1 MNKLEY
7 IQSRLNDARMR
18 DNLSKVVNDV
28 DSLIPQSEAEFEEV
42 QKFGLYTAEQCQPF
56 VTKQGT
62 PFYQLDNMS
71 LVPENDTANYLK
83 YGDFEFRQLEILYNM
98 ARMDSAEAH
107 HWLRDNL
114 FRSCRVDARKKNEYK
129 AKFRGKERADWKE
142 IQVEWMKYCLMLKY
156 RCNALFR
163 KDLYLCVG
171 KLPVE
176 DATATRYASN
186 LFWGAE
192 LVELDGKNFYFGCN
206 VLGKLQSHL
215 RDNKGVLDYKL
226 PDDMHL
232 FGEPII
238 LNFELRA
245 KN

>member
-1 MNKLEY
+1 MYKLEY
-7 IQSRLNDARMR
+7 IKERLNDAKLR
-18 DNLSKVVNDV
+18 DSLSKVVADV
-28 DSLIPQSEAEFEEV
+28 DALIPRSELEFDDIM
-42 QKFGLYTAEQCQPF
+42 KFGLYPAERCQPF
-56 VTKQGT
+56 VTRQKT
-62 PFYQLDNMS
+62 PFYQLDNMAM
-71 LVPENDTANYLK
+71 VPKGDTANYLR
-83 YGDFEFRQLEILYNM
+83 YGDFEFRQLEIIYNM
-98 ARMDSAEAH
+98 PRMDSVEAH
-107 HWLRDNL
+107 EWLKNNL
-114 FRSCRVDARKKNEYK
+114 FQKCRVDARKKNEYK
-129 AKFRGKERADWKE
+129 AKFRGMERADWKE

-192 LVELDGKNFYFGCN
+192 LVELDGKKFYFGCN
-206 VLGKLQSHL
+206 VLGKLQSQL
-215 RDNKGVLDYKL
+215 RDNNGVLDYKL

-238 LNFELRA
+238 
-245 KN
+245 